1 VNGGANKDGPDLS
14 WKDWVTVP
22 RQGAVQAR
30 RETRALCF
38 ELRSGRTLKYASG
51 MTSTRWRTAAHG
63 ATGRLRSRF
72 AGKARSAPPRQS
84 DVLNKSLGFDRL
96 LLKAL
101 GFAKPWRGQEP
112 VAYRLPNRFPR
123 NWEQS
128 LATVPEGRTRHTRLL
143 KP

>member
-14 WKDWVTVP
+14 WKVWVTVP
-22 RQGAVQAR
+22 RQGAVKVR
-30 RETRALCF
+30 RETRALYC

-63 ATGRLRSRF
+63 ATGRLHSRF
-72 AGKARSAPPRQS
+72 AGDARSAPPRQS
-84 DVLNKSLGFDRL
+84 GVLNKSLGFDRPPP
-96 LLKAL
+96 KAP

-143 KP
+143 IP